1 MMMFFYCKQTRLLWC
16 PAITKCERNLCPSW
30 MGSHRTLH
38 RDGDYDYPVLRS
50 QSVLPRRRQSPPF
63 PGVPVSM
70 SDNRR
75 LTTLAPWGRQ
85 CAIAVRPATAAAA
98 APSPLSIGPQYKPQS
113 SWSPTKTSSSSVA
126 SVGSG
131 WGRAGIAAV
140 GAAGAGVTMAVA
152 WASPARR
159 PSGWWPVGSW
169 WESFPLAVWLAQVRE
184 FVGWSSLLAF
194 P

>member
-1 MMMFFYCKQTRLLWC
+1 MGC
-16 PAITKCERNLCPSW
+16 P
-30 MGSHRTLH
+30 RTLH

-50 QSVLPRRRQSPPF
+50 QSVLPRRRQNPPF
-63 PGVPVSM
+63 PGVPVST
-70 SDNRR
+70 SDNRC

-98 APSPLSIGPQYKPQS
+98 APSPLSIGPQYKPLS
-113 SWSPTKTSSSSVA
+113 RWLTTKTSSSVA

-131 WGRAGIAAV
+131 WGLVGIAVV

-159 PSGWWPVGSW
+159 PSGWWPVGS
-169 WESFPLAVWLAQVRE
+169 
-184 FVGWSSLLAF
+184 
-194 P
+194 